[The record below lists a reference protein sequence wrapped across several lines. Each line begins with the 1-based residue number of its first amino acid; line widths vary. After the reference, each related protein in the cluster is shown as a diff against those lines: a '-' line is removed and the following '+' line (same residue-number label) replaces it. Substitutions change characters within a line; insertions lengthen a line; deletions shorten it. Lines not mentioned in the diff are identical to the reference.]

1 VRPNAVVT
9 AVGELQRPA
18 SDHIYMDVTPHPSPK
33 VVAIC
38 TIGALTSVGLSVG
51 MAVLYANFG
60 APPSQQ
66 EFSWLSFVIAVF
78 WILSLFLV
86 LGFLAG
92 LAMYSRTMKIILE
105 VLFYIVTLSI
115 V

>member
-1 VRPNAVVT
+1 
-9 AVGELQRPA
+9 
-18 SDHIYMDVTPHPSPK
+18 MDVTPRPSPK

-115 V
+115 VRTRILTAD